1 MSISFTIFHSI
12 YDNRTHKRMDLS
24 CYDEFV
30 DLLAALSKERGYKPK
45 AGERTKKKGSPLIS
59 PAIYKQGTTRANAS
73 VTAWG
78 GWAAID
84 VDDYDGTP
92 EEAMSVFNGVEHV
105 RYSSASSTKEHPKFR
120 VVLPLTR
127 HVENSQ
133 IRHLWYAINK
143 EFNSLGDPQTK
154 DLSRMYYVPAKYPG
168 SFTFFERVAGRI
180 IDPSELMKRHEY
192 VPPATSF
199 LDSLPEHL
207 REEAL
212 RHRMS
217 RLTNKTRNWTGTG
230 DCPYLSKKSIA
241 EYHSICGT
249 GWYKK
254 MYSIMTGI
262 ATSAIRDKYPITARE
277 LATLAREINDSN
289 AVTRERYKR
298 RNWELEASRAI
309 EYALK
314 VT

>member
-12 YDNRTHKRMDLS
+12 YDNRTHKRMDLES
-24 CYDEFV
+24 YDEFV
-30 DLLAALSKERGYKPK
+30 DLLFSLSKERGYKPK
-45 AGERTKKKGSPLIS
+45 SGERTKKASPLIS
-59 PAIYKQGTTRANAS
+59 PAIYKPGTTRCNAS

-78 GWAAID
+78 GWAALD
-84 VDDYDGTP
+84 VDDYDCEP
-92 EEAMSVFNGVEHV
+92 EEALSAFNGVEHV

-120 VVLPLTR
+120 IVLPLTR
-127 HVENSQ
+127 HVENSE

-154 DLSRMYYVPAKYPG
+154 DLSRMYYVPAKYPK
-168 SFTFFERVAGRI
+168 SFTFFERHNGAI
-180 IDPSELMKRHEY
+180 INPRELMDKHDY
-192 VPPATSF
+192 APPHLSF

-207 REEAL
+207 RAAAL
-212 RHRMS
+212 KHRMAS
-217 RLTNKTRNWTGTG
+217 LTNTDRSWSGAS
-230 DCPYLSKKSIA
+230 DCPYLSSNMVA

-254 MYSIMTGI
+254 MYSIMSSV
-262 ATSAIRDKYPITARE
+262 ASRAIRDKYPISARE
-277 LATLAREINDSN
+277 LANLAREINDSN
-289 AVTRERYKR
+289 AITRARYQR

-314 VT
+314 ST